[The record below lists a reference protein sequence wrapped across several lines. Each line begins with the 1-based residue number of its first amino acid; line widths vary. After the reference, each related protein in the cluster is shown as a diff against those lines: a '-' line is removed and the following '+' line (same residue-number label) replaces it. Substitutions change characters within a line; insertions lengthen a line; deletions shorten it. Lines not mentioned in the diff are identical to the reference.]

1 MRVAIFRIKERSWE
15 INTMLPWKSS
25 KKFSNHSIASTSKWL
40 VGSSSNNT
48 SGSHTNA
55 RANAALRNQP
65 PESADNFVFG
75 FKPNFNNTSLI
86 LFSNRQP
93 SACSN
98 LA

>member
-1 MRVAIFRIKERSWE
+1 MRVAILRIKERSWE

-55 RANAALRNQP
+55 RASAALRNQP
-65 PESADNFVFG
+65 PESADNFVVRFCI
-75 FKPNFNNTSLI
+75 I
-86 LFSNRQP
+86 LQKLETNVVVM
-93 SACSN
+93 
-98 LA
+98 LLTVKI